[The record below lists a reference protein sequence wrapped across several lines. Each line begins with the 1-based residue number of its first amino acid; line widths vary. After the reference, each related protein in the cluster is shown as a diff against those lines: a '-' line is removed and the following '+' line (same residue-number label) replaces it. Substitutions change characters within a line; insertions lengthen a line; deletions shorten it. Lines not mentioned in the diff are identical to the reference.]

1 VRSKNGAPWTTAAPF
16 ETAPAKFVPNIVKH
30 RKPAKVRSQSGGAFL
45 GSIALAIITLFAVG
59 IGVFS
64 YLRSEEAEA
73 RLLAYQKRYEVLTGE
88 RDKLQGSMSALAAKV
103 GHAGTAD
110 GDALLKAVQT
120 DLGRHGAH
128 DNYPAQ
134 IAAMLDKLKVEKF
147 KVELAEAA
155 AEKQRK
161 RAEMNLPAFQAQLK
175 ELQEVIEKKNKELL
189 DNRGESHELLGALE
203 GQVKDLQEKLQVAN
217 AKVRQM
223 ARDREVEVGKADQK
237 IKTLTSAVRGLKEQ
251 KNAEEDDGANIRK
264 ETAAGSVLAVN
275 SGFVTLNI
283 GQDRGVQRGMM
294 FRIFRPD
301 ALGQPGEEIATLE
314 VLRMD
319 ERTSTC
325 RIKTNDILKPI
336 ITGDLAFNHLL
347 ASGKGKGDVVALVGK
362 LDIDDD
368 GIDDGDRLERMIKE
382 QGGSVDFRLYPDGRQ
397 RGKITT
403 RTNWVVMDMRD
414 EVSGSEEER
423 TWLRRLFEI
432 RKEATDFGIRIRDS
446 KKFVKELGYRFDVKN
461 PLP

>member
-1 VRSKNGAPWTTAAPF
+1 MRSKNGAPWTTAAPF
-16 ETAPAKFVPNIVKH
+16 ETAPEKFVPNIVKH
-30 RKPAKVRSQSGGAFL
+30 RKTAKVRSQSSGAFL

-64 YLRSEEAEA
+64 YLRGEEAEA
-73 RLLAYQKRYEVLTGE
+73 RLLAYMKRYDALAGE
-88 RDKLQGSMSALAAKV
+88 REKMQGSLNALAAKV

-110 GDALLKAVQT
+110 GDALLKAVQA
-120 DLGRHGAH
+120 DLNRHGAQ

-134 IAAMLDKLKVEKF
+134 IADMLEKLKVEKF
-147 KVELAEAA
+147 KVELAQAA
-155 AEKQRK
+155 TEKQRK

-175 ELQEVIEKKNKELL
+175 ELQEVIEKKNKEIL
-189 DNRGESHELLGALE
+189 DTRGESHELLGALE

-217 AKVRQM
+217 SKLRQT

-237 IKTLTSAVRGLKEQ
+237 IKMLTSAVRGLKEQ

-275 SGFVTLNI
+275 SGLITLNI
-283 GQDRGVQRGMM
+283 GQDKGVRRGMM

-301 ALGQPGEEIATLE
+301 AVGNPGEEIATLE
-314 VLRMD
+314 VIRMD

-325 RIKTNDILKPI
+325 RIKKNDILKPI

-347 ASGKGKGDVVALVGK
+347 ANGKGKGDVVALVGK

-368 GIDDGDRLERMIKE
+368 GVDDGDRLERMIKE
-382 QGGSVDFRLYPDGRQ
+382 QGGSVDFRLYADGRQ

-403 RTNWVVMDMRD
+403 RVNWVIMDMRED
-414 EVSGSEEER
+414 ETDREK
-423 TWLRRLFEI
+423 LRRLAEI
-432 RKEATDFGIRIRDS
+432 RKEATDFGLRIRDS